1 MTNRHSNM
9 VNILLIFEFCQKHQY
24 RNISNF
30 EKKVYLT
37 KSWAKSGAACILR
50 YIYQKTREPSGPVSS
65 LIHSPQAEKEVL
77 LSCVQEILE
86 AIDENNDGE
95 ITREEFVENA
105 RKSSFIKDLIGED

>member
-1 MTNRHSNM
+1 M
-9 VNILLIFEFCQKHQY
+9 
-24 RNISNF
+24 
-30 EKKVYLT
+30 YLYCSAIAFIEDQRT
-37 KSWAKSGAACILR
+37 FW
-50 YIYQKTREPSGPVSS
+50 SS
-65 LIHSPQAEKEVL
+65 FFIDLFPQAEKEVL